1 MTGRYTTSGHLTS
14 LGIRVGVGVG
24 PVKAELFCFG
34 FSHSHHWWR
43 RMEVLTTAVCISAHL
58 ECGISPYAEGGRDS
72 SSGKRSHPLVCEEQG
87 LMGDLL
93 SGCRAKEGCW
103 RVMSVIEGG
112 RDDCRGELGDG
123 VLKVRLPLIIG
134 QFFFIKM

>member
-1 MTGRYTTSGHLTS
+1 
-14 LGIRVGVGVG
+14 
-24 PVKAELFCFG
+24 
-34 FSHSHHWWR
+34 
-43 RMEVLTTAVCISAHL
+43 MEGLTTAACISAHL
-58 ECGISPYAEGGRDS
+58 DGGISPHAEGGRDS
-72 SSGKRSHPLVCEEQG
+72 SSRKRSHPLVYEEQG

-123 VLKVRLPLIIG
+123 ILKVQLPLIIG
-134 QFFFIKM
+134 QFFFH